1 MKRTSSPRQRFTLE
15 ERRTLLAAFRD
26 GQLSARDFVR
36 QHGFS
41 LATLYRWQVRP
52 TGGAGTAGFI
62 PVTNPLAASA
72 PPPAYH
78 LRWPS
83 GLSLELAPGFNP
95 RELAALL
102 PLLR

>member
-52 TGGAGTAGFI
+52 TGGAALLMAIF
-62 PVTNPLAASA
+62 
-72 PPPAYH
+72 
-78 LRWPS
+78 LR
-83 GLSLELAPGFNP
+83 GLNP